1 MKNSNTKHHVVPQ
14 SYLKRFGRLNTNNK
28 GSNIGVWSKKSSKC
42 FIKAVKDVAY
52 VKEYYSVNSKS
63 DNKNYWEHR
72 FSKELEQLYGT
83 EIKTIISKINS
94 KCTLNNLDK
103 KILSKLIAFQFVRVP
118 AFLDRQLEK
127 GRNITEE
134 ILKQYHFLFENLNK
148 YERQKIFSLAETDN
162 IKNQALEIII
172 DDMLPKSEEILS
184 GKTWNIYINNLDIP
198 LFTSDNPV
206 VLYNFSTNS
215 FDYNNNGLGR
225 DDNIILF
232 PLTPKILVHISPS
245 SFSKII
251 NESTT
256 DTKDIKYISTINRL
270 QIEHCTN
277 EVYFP
282 PEFID
287 SFNPNN

>member
-1 MKNSNTKHHVVPQ
+1 MKNSNRKHHIVPQ
-14 SYLKRFGRLNTNNK
+14 SYLKRFGRPNTNNK
-28 GSNIGVWSKKSSKC
+28 GSNIGVWLKESSKY
-42 FIKAVKDVAY
+42 FIKAVKNVAY

-63 DNKNYWEHR
+63 NNKNYWEDR

-83 EIKTIISKINS
+83 EIKTIISKINCR
-94 KCTLNNLDK
+94 CTLNNHDK
-103 KILSKLIAFQFVRVP
+103 IILSKLIAFQYVRVP
-118 AFLDRQLEK
+118 AFLDRQIEK
-127 GRNITEE
+127 GGKIAEG
-134 ILKQYHFLFENLNK
+134 IFKQYNFLFENLN
-148 YERQKIFSLAETDN
+148 EFEQQEIFSLAETDN

-172 DDMLPKSEEILS
+172 DDVLPKSVEILS
-184 GKTWNIYINNLDIP
+184 RKVWNIYINNLDIP

-256 DTKDIKYISTINRL
+256 DTKDIKYISTINML
-270 QIEHCTN
+270 QIEHCIN

-287 SFNPNN
+287 SFNSNN